1 MPDQCYFNG
10 NFYQCAQA
18 TSAGE
23 SPASAP
29 AKWCMVAIPDR
40 WRWVLARL
48 TYANL
53 LELDGQKDK
62 ANAERA
68 NAIGDERRGLDWM
81 IRTEANQQ
89 RFLERPQVRLREFV

>member
-1 MPDQCYFNG
+1 MPNQCYHDG
-10 NFYQCAQA
+10 NFYQAKLDILPGNPPPAPVAWSLVQIPAQ
-18 TSAGE
+18 
-23 SPASAP
+23 
-29 AKWCMVAIPDR
+29 
-40 WRWVLARL
+40 WRWILARL

-81 IRTEANQQ
+81 IRTEANRE
-89 RFLERPQVRLREFV
+89 RFLERPNVHQRNFV